1 LENFN
6 KELFLLINSFVN
18 KSFLLDNL
26 AIYLAKLTPYFFIA
40 VLFYLWFSDKKN
52 EALFAGYS
60 ATLAIGINILISL
73 FYFHP
78 RPFSLNLGT
87 TLIQHSPDS
96 SFPSDHTTFT
106 LSIAFMLLTF
116 ASTKKLAY
124 ILIIFALLCGISR
137 IYVGV
142 HFPLDIIGAVIVSM
156 TSIIIVNKF
165 REKFLVLNNFL
176 IKLWNKFFLKKHY
189 ETNSI

>member
-1 LENFN
+1 MQEINQN
-6 KELFLLINSFVN
+6 IFLLINSFAN
-18 KSFLLDNL
+18 KSFFLDSL

-40 VLFYLWFSDKKN
+40 ILFYLWFSDKKN

-60 ATLAIGINILISL
+60 ATLGVGINILISL

-78 RPFSLNLGT
+78 RPFAIDLGT
-87 TLIQHSPDS
+87 TLIHHFPDS

-106 LSIAFMLLTF
+106 LSIALMLLTF

-124 ILIIFALLCGISR
+124 LLIIFALLCGISR

-176 IKLWNKFFLKKHY
+176 IKLWNKFFFK
-189 ETNSI
+189 ETL